1 MSHDDQIGAQKARP
15 EGEAGHKTGE
25 GGPLDPGVQP
35 AQHLTPGMLDPD
47 DLLDALRED
56 TGGSGAGTAGHGSGA
71 ITIKAQPGAGT
82 IKAKPG
88 VTAPKPK
95 PGAGHSAPKP
105 PHGTSKPPRQGGSG
119 GGGRSKVPGS

>member
-1 MSHDDQIGAQKARP
+1 MSHDDQIGAHKARP
-15 EGEAGHKTGE
+15 ESESGHKAGE

-56 TGGSGAGTAGHGSGA
+56 TGGSGAGSAAHGSGA
-71 ITIKAQPGAGT
+71 IKAQPGAGT

-88 VTAPKPK
+88 ATALKPK
-95 PGAGHSAPKP
+95 PGAGHAAPKP